1 MKRTSK
7 SGGRRSKTTDQR
19 RRSSSTD
26 DPNQLKKLKP
36 SKLRI
41 IGGSM
46 RGRAVTYHGAE
57 FTRPMRDS
65 VRENLFNILGGAPR
79 GAVAIDLFA
88 GTGVLAF
95 EAISRGAVRAIAV
108 EPARR
113 AIKQIRQSAEHLGI
127 GERLTLISGDAF
139 VLADKLLRPA
149 SDSDDTPWI
158 VFLSPPYRMW
168 HDEIDF
174 GRLCR
179 IIGLVKQRAPLGSV
193 LVVETDDRFDPASL
207 PTGDWDVRTYGITR
221 LCFLEPATVCGWTPM
236 DDAEPSV

>member
-1 MKRTSK
+1 VK
-7 SGGRRSKTTDQR
+7 SSDR
-19 RRSSSTD
+19 RRSPASD
-26 DPNQLKKLKP
+26 DPNGLKKLKP

-46 RGRAVTYHGAE
+46 RGRGVTYHGAE

-65 VRENLFNILGGAPR
+65 VRENLFNILGKAPR

-88 GTGVLAF
+88 GTGVLAL

-113 AIKQIRQSAEHLGI
+113 AIVQIRETSQQLDVGD
-127 GERLTLISGDAF
+127 RLKLISGDAF

-149 SDSDDTPWI
+149 SDGDDTPWI

-168 HDEIDF
+168 HDELDF
-174 GRLCR
+174 DRLCR
-179 IIGLVKQRAPLGSV
+179 IIQLVKQRAPLGSV
-193 LVVETDDRFDPASL
+193 LVIETDDRFDPRSL
-207 PTGDWDVRTYGITR
+207 PAGDWDVRTYGSTR